1 MFVILVYDVNVSR
14 VGKVLKISRRY
25 LTWVQ
30 NSVLEGELTEA
41 TLRAL
46 QNETCSVINQGGFC
60 MLFYILGNES
70 SEKIMGIRKG
80 GEGWILG
87 RVLSDWDT
95 YLLHRVT
102 AGHKKIGKVGFL
114 ITPRLEFHL
123 LILDTNISKLRVER
137 PYFLY

>member
-46 QNETCSVINQGGFC
+46 RNELARVINPKEDSV
-60 MLFYILGNES
+60 LFYILGNEMR
-70 SEKIMGIRKG
+70 EKRIMGIRKG
-80 GEGWILG
+80 GEG
-87 RVLSDWDT
+87 
-95 YLLHRVT
+95 
-102 AGHKKIGKVGFL
+102 GF
-114 ITPRLEFHL
+114 
-123 LILDTNISKLRVER
+123 
-137 PYFLY
+137 

>member
-46 QNETCSVINQGGFC
+46 RNELARVINPKEDSV
-60 MLFYILGNES
+60 LFYILGNEKYAKR
-70 SEKIMGIRKG
+70 EIMGIRKG
-80 GEGWILG
+80 GEGWI
-87 RVLSDWDT
+87 
-95 YLLHRVT
+95 
-102 AGHKKIGKVGFL
+102 F
-114 ITPRLEFHL
+114 
-123 LILDTNISKLRVER
+123 
-137 PYFLY
+137 